1 MTGSEHRRALPILP
15 FGVVGVASAPSNG
28 DHHSALTAAICKLV
42 AVAKALFSAQC
53 TDQGGG
59 IMFSEAVVLAKTAH
73 AWVVEVFQ
81 SVLGPAH
88 ITKLHRMSAH
98 LLDEFRLRGNVG
110 DDNSAYNEALH
121 RAVKAAYKLTN
132 KRRDQFVKQLVP
144 SEQVYTLL
152 HDGEENNA
160 DTEEEGPGTDTGDY
174 DSAGTR
180 RSRPQRRQRRRR
192 RYAKKYSLAELARSH
207 SIPGLAAAP
216 CRPESTLLCRS
227 GNLYYGDASQ
237 PRRGRAQHTIRAA
250 PVFHG
255 SPWFDWLRYRR
266 PDGANRVGQAALV
279 VTTRARGCERLVVR
293 RAEKVT
299 ARPGCVLTKYGC
311 ERLQWYIEAEGDAVR
326 LDVLTTADIVSWIA
340 VEYDWEDL
348 SERHGV
354 TVMPDDV
361 PNTAEERRASR
372 FSVHAFVVRESLGE
386 CASDSED
393 GSE

>member
-1 MTGSEHRRALPILP
+1 MTGSEHRRALPFLP

-28 DHHSALTAAICKLV
+28 DHHSALIAAICELV
-42 AVAKALFSAQC
+42 VVANALFSAQC

-59 IMFSEAVVLAKTAH
+59 IMYSEAVVLAKKAH
-73 AWVVEVFQ
+73 ACVIEVFQ
-81 SVLGPAH
+81 PVLGPAH
-88 ITKLHRMSAH
+88 TTKLHRMSAH

-132 KRRDQFVKQLVP
+132 KRRDQFVKQLVL

-160 DTEEEGPGTDTGDY
+160 DAEEEGPGTDTGDY
-174 DSAGTR
+174 DSVGTR

-207 SIPGLAAAP
+207 SIPGLAAALCP
-216 CRPESTLLCRS
+216 PESTLLCRS

-279 VTTRARGCERLVVR
+279 VTTRARGWERLVVR

-311 ERLQWYIEAEGDAVR
+311 ERLQWDIGAEGDAVR

-372 FSVHAFVVRESLGE
+372 FFVNAFVVREGLGE
-386 CASDSED
+386 FASDSED